1 MSDVFTTLL
10 NLRSLRAAAREE
22 FTLEQLQEALEK
34 LQTVVAER
42 EEAEAE
48 SRQAE
53 KEKEHKLNAYREM
66 LIADGIDPEELLA
79 TLADTPKKSKR
90 APRPAK
96 YKYTIDGEERT
107 WTGQGRMPA
116 PVKHAIDNEGKSL
129 EDFLI

>member
-1 MSDVFTTLL
+1 MSDAFKTLL

-34 LQTVVAER
+34 LQAVVSER

-48 SRQAE
+48 SHQAE
-53 KEKEHKLNAYREM
+53 KEKEEKLQAYRAM
-66 LIADGIDPEELLA
+66 LIADGINPEELLTA
-79 TLADTPKKSKR
+79 LADTPKKTKR

-96 YKYTIDGEERT
+96 YKFTVDGEERT

-116 PVKHAIDNEGKSL
+116 PLKEAIENEGKSID
-129 EDFLI
+129 DFLI

>member
-1 MSDVFTTLL
+1 MSDAFKTLL

-34 LQTVVAER
+34 LQAVVSER

-48 SRQAE
+48 SHQAE
-53 KEKEHKLNAYREM
+53 KEKEEKLQAYRAM
-66 LIADGIDPEELLA
+66 LIADGIDPEELL
-79 TLADTPKKSKR
+79 TILADTPKKTKR

-96 YKYTIDGEERT
+96 YKFTVDGEERT

-116 PVKHAIDNEGKSL
+116 PLKEAIENEGKSL
-129 EDFLI
+129 DDFLI

>member
-1 MSDVFTTLL
+1 MSNVFKTLL
-10 NLRSLRAAAREE
+10 NLRSLRAVAREE
-22 FTLEQLQEALEK
+22 LTLEQLQEALEK

-48 SRQAE
+48 SRQAK
-53 KEKEHKLNAYREM
+53 KEKEEKLKSYRDM

-79 TLADTPKKSKR
+79 TLADSPKKNKR

-96 YKYTIDGEERT
+96 YKFIVDGEERT

-116 PVKHAIDNEGKSL
+116 PLKEAIENEGKSL
-129 EDFLI
+129 DDFLI